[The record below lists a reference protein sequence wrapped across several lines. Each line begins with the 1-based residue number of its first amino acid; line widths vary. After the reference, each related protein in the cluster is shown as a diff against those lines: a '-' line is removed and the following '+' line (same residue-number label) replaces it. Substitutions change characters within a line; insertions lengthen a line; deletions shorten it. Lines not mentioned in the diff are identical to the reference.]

1 MYVTDEERSSRHKM
15 APRAVEGKLVGYAED
30 VYGGYIIKKPR
41 QEVL

>member
-1 MYVTDEERSSRHKM
+1 MYVTDEERPSRHKM